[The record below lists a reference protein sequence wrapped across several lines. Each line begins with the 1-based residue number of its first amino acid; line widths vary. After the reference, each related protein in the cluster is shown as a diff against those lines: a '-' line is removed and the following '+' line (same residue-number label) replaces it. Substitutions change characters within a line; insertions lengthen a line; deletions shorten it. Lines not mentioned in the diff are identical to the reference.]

1 MDKVSEELS
10 KRLDTEKFQHQERFS
25 KAINLL
31 LTHDE
36 DKEELIRRIDAGELN
51 SSGEIIR
58 VAVEMQERRDEE
70 DER

>member
-10 KRLDTEKFQHQERFS
+10 KRLDTEKFQHQERFGE
-25 KAINLL
+25 AMNLL

-36 DKEELIRRIDAGELN
+36 DKEELIRRIDAGDFDN
-51 SSGEIIR
+51 SGEIILAA
-58 VAVEMQERRDEE
+58 VAMQERRDEE